1 MSTVCRVVMKTDR
14 YLVVSFDLSF
24 SLSDDPVNSQQLAEK
39 LMELSE
45 RALMLYRNAK
55 MNVGVANADMIQTLL
70 TINKTKNTDCQT
82 HRYDRKNGKG
92 WVCV

>member
-1 MSTVCRVVMKTDR
+1 MKTDR

-45 RALMLYRNAK
+45 RALMIYRNAK

-70 TINKTKNTDCQT
+70 TINKTKNKCTDCQT

-92 WVCV
+92 WAWVCV